1 MCYNVSIPHK
11 EKLYMGAFRNID
23 EAREH
28 FKKDKFATLN
38 GMALDEL
45 TDEYSLCHVDL
56 DERHQNAYGGVMG
69 GAIFTLADYA
79 FAALCNNDHQLTVAL
94 NVNIS
99 FLSAPKG
106 KTLYA
111 RCERVKSG
119 RTTGVYNVLV
129 TDDTGRQVALF
140 VGTGYKL

>member
-1 MCYNVSIPHK
+1 MRK
-11 EKLYMGAFRNID
+11 ADDFMGTFANID
-23 EAREH
+23 EARAH
-28 FKKDKFATLN
+28 FSQDQFAALN
-38 GMALDEL
+38 GMVLDEL
-45 TDEYSLCHVDL
+45 TDEYSLCHVEL
-56 DERHQNAYGGVMG
+56 SRRHQNAYGGVMG

-106 KTLYA
+106 QVLYA
-111 RCERVKSG
+111 RCTRVKSG
-119 RTTGVYNVLV
+119 KTTGVYNVEV
-129 TDDTGRQVALF
+129 TDDTGRKVALF

>member
-1 MCYNVSIPHK
+1 
-11 EKLYMGAFRNID
+11 MGTYASVE

-28 FKKDKFATLN
+28 FKNDKFATLN

-45 TDEYSLCHVDL
+45 TDNHSLCHVDL

-79 FAALCNNDHQLTVAL
+79 FAALCNNDHHLTVAL

-106 KTLYA
+106 RTLYA
-111 RCERVKSG
+111 RATRVKNG
-119 RTTGVYNVLV
+119 RTTGVYHVDV
-129 TDDTGRQVALF
+129 SDDTGRQVALF
-140 VGTGYKL
+140 IGTGYKL

>member
-1 MCYNVSIPHK
+1 
-11 EKLYMGAFRNID
+11 MGTFTDIN

-28 FKKDKFATLN
+28 FKQDRFATLN
-38 GMALDEL
+38 GMILDEL
-45 TDEYSLCHVDL
+45 TDEYCLCHVQL
-56 DERHQNAYGGVMG
+56 SERHQNAYGGVMG

-106 KTLYA
+106 NVLYA
-111 RCERVKSG
+111 RATRIKSG
-119 RTTGVYNVLV
+119 RTTGVYNVEV
-129 TDDTGRQVALF
+129 SDNTGRQVALF